1 MNLRVLTQRLV
12 LVLSLSA
19 AAVSTSAMAK
29 EQGDWLVRFGGSNVD
44 PKSDNSDIVSVDS
57 QFGVTFNF
65 SYFMTSNLAVELL
78 AALPYDHDIELLD
91 GTKVASTD
99 HLPPT
104 LSLQYHFM
112 PEARVQPYVGLG
124 LNYTLFFHVD
134 TTGPLAGADLDLDN
148 SWGWAGELGVDF
160 PVSEQWLI
168 NLSARYIDIDTDA
181 KLDGAS
187 LGTVEIDPWV
197 YGAHVG
203 FRF

>member
-12 LVLSLSA
+12 FVLSLSA

-29 EQGDWLVRFGGSNVD
+29 EQGDWLVRFGASNVD

-78 AALPYDHDIELLD
+78 AALPYEHDIELLD

-112 PEARVQPYVGLG
+112 PEARVQPYLGLG
-124 LNYTLFFHVD
+124 LNYTLFFSED
-134 TTGPLAGADLDLDN
+134 TTGQLEGADLSLDN

-160 PVSEQWLI
+160 PINEQWLI